1 MNRLPSTFIALA
13 ATALATTLTGTGT
26 ANAHHSVAAEF
37 GNAEQFEIEGVVERL
52 FWTDPHIR
60 VRIRITGGPLEEGE
74 IWDAV
79 SHAPGLLART
89 YGLYPGEI
97 EVGDTLVIFGRP
109 SQFNVNRFSM
119 RNVSIN
125 GGPERQLLRSRSQR
139 AAEVAAPPG
148 PEDL

>member
-1 MNRLPSTFIALA
+1 MNRLLSTCAALA
-13 ATALATTLTGTGT
+13 VFLAGAGA

-37 GNAEQFEIEGVVERL
+37 GNAEMFEIEGVVERL

-74 IWDAV
+74 TWDAV

-97 EVGDTLVIFGRP
+97 EVGDTLQIYGRP
-109 SQFNVNRFSM
+109 SQVQ
-119 RNVSIN
+119 
-125 GGPERQLLRSRSQR
+125 RQPLLHAQR
-139 AAEVAAPPG
+139 LHQRRPG
-148 PEDL
+148 SPRC

>member
-1 MNRLPSTFIALA
+1 MIRLLSTFAALA
-13 ATALATTLTGTGT
+13 VSLLGTG
-26 ANAHHSVAAEF
+26 AAGAHHSVVAEF
-37 GNAEQFEIEGVVERL
+37 GNAEMFEIEAVVEKL

-60 VRIRITGGPLEEGE
+60 VRIRVTGGPLDEGE

-97 EVGDTLVIFGRP
+97 EVGDTLLIYGRP

-125 GGPERQLLRSRSQR
+125 GGPVRQLLRSSTQR
-139 AAEVAAPPG
+139 ATEVAAPPG
-148 PEDL
+148 PQDQ

>member
-1 MNRLPSTFIALA
+1 MNRLLNVF
-13 ATALATTLTGTGT
+13 TALAVFLLGAGA

-60 VRIRITGGPLEEGE
+60 VRIRITSGPLEEGE

-97 EVGDTLVIFGRP
+97 EVGDTLLIYGRP

-125 GGPERQLLRSRSQR
+125 GGPVRQLLRSRTQR
-139 AAEVAAPPG
+139 ASEVAAPPG
-148 PEDL
+148 PEDQ

>member
-1 MNRLPSTFIALA
+1 MNRLLTILSALA
-13 ATALATTLTGTGT
+13 LLSLSAGT
-26 ANAHHSVAAEF
+26 APAHHSVAAEF
-37 GNAEQFEIEGVVERL
+37 GNAEMFDIEGVVEKL

-60 VRIRITGGPLEEGE
+60 VRIRITGGPLPEGE

-89 YGLYPGEI
+89 YGLFPGEI
-97 EVGDTLVIFGRP
+97 EVGDSLQIYGRP

-125 GGPERQLLRSRSQR
+125 GGPVRQLLRSTTQR
-139 AAEVAAPPG
+139 ASEVAAPPG
-148 PEDL
+148 PQNQ

>member
-1 MNRLPSTFIALA
+1 MNRPLSVFSALA
-13 ATALATTLTGTGT
+13 AVLLGAGT

-60 VRIRITGGPLEEGE
+60 VRIRITGGPLEKGE

-97 EVGDTLVIFGRP
+97 EVGDTLLIYGRP

-125 GGPERQLLRSRSQR
+125 GGPIRQLLRSRTQR
-139 AAEVAAPPG
+139 ASEVAAPPG

>member
-1 MNRLPSTFIALA
+1 MNRLLVTCSALA
-13 ATALATTLTGTGT
+13 VFALSAGALR
-26 ANAHHSVAAEF
+26 AHHSVAAEF
-37 GNAEQFEIEGVVERL
+37 GNAEMFEIDAVVEKL

-60 VRIRITGGPLEEGE
+60 VRVRITGGPLPEGE

-97 EVGDTLVIFGRP
+97 EVGDTLHILGRP

-119 RNVSIN
+119 RDVSIN
-125 GGPERQLLRSRSQR
+125 GGPTRQLLRSRTQR
-139 AAEVAAPPG
+139 ATEVAAPPG
-148 PEDL
+148 PESQ

>member
-1 MNRLPSTFIALA
+1 MNTRVKILLGGAVAALSLGA
-13 ATALATTLTGTGT
+13 ISVH
-26 ANAHHSVAAEF
+26 AHHSVAAEF
-37 GNAEQFEIEGVVERL
+37 GNTEMIEIDGVVEKL

-60 VRIRITGGPLEEGE
+60 IRIRITGGPLTEGE

-97 EVGDTLVIFGRP
+97 EVGDELHILGRP

-125 GGPERQLLRSRSQR
+125 GGPTRQLLRSREQR
-139 AAEVAAPPG
+139 AAEVAPAPAPG
-148 PEDL
+148 DL

>member
-1 MNRLPSTFIALA
+1 MNRLLSTCATLA
-13 ATALATTLTGTGT
+13 VFLAGA

-37 GNAEQFEIEGVVERL
+37 GNAEMFEIEGVVERL

-74 IWDAV
+74 TWDAV

-89 YGLYPGEI
+89 YGLFPGEI
-97 EVGDTLVIFGRP
+97 EVGDTLLIYGRP

-125 GGPERQLLRSRSQR
+125 GGPVRQLLRSRSQR
-139 AAEVAAPPG
+139 ATEVAAPPG

>member
-1 MNRLPSTFIALA
+1 MNSRVKVLLGGALVG
-13 ATALATTLTGTGT
+13 LSLGVISVH
-26 ANAHHSVAAEF
+26 AHHSVVSEF
-37 GNAEQFEIEGVVERL
+37 GTAEMVEIDGVVEKL

-60 VRIRITGGPLEEGE
+60 IRIRVTGGPIPEGE

-97 EVGDTLVIFGRP
+97 EVGDRLVMFGRA
-109 SQFNVNRFSM
+109 SAFNVNRFSM

-125 GGPERQLLRSRSQR
+125 GGPTRQLLRSREQR
-139 AAEVAAPPG
+139 AAEVAPPPG
-148 PEDL
+148 PQGQ